1 MKLTPQLISRPFV
14 VVRFVLSALFSVLIS
29 LHVTA
34 QGVITVDTTQTPQ
47 SLTSLITGNG
57 VSISNVNVNCKTT
70 NSGKGYGKFT
80 STVPSLP
87 ISEGLILTTGE
98 PRNAIGPN
106 TNGATSAYYG
116 NNSGSAVAS
125 DSITTLM
132 YKFSQRTVYE
142 YCMIEFDIVPQ
153 GDSIIFDYVFASE
166 EYNEWVNSNY
176 NDVFGFFIQG
186 PGIVGNPGLGNKL
199 NLARVNPVN
208 GTTSVAINSVNNGSN
223 SAYYVSNS
231 NLNNANVGNPA
242 HNIGYDGFT
251 KNLYAK
257 THVKPCSTYR
267 LQLIIAD
274 CGDRIYDSGVF
285 IEKIRSNAV
294 QVSATTQA
302 GVPQMIEG
310 CNSGIVTFSKPT
322 ASPNPVTIN
331 YWLSGSAIN
340 GTDYAQIGSGPAI
353 QARSIT
359 FPSGATTVNLS
370 IDPIQD
376 GIDELDDTVVVS
388 LFNVFC
394 PAGSGSLVKLAIH
407 DSIGATI
414 SPANPTICDGS
425 AVQLTASGALQYTW
439 SPSYAVSSTYTP
451 STMASPD
458 YSQYIYVET
467 RVGACK
473 ETERTWV
480 HVNPRPDDVTA
491 MTLHPEACIGAATDL
506 IIPNPQPT
514 ISYQLRLDANDQNVG
529 NPQSGND
536 TLYFITNNIT
546 TNTAYNILA
555 TNPITGCQRELT
567 SVINISV
574 SPTPTA
580 LANDLEERSCLVTGN
595 GWITFVAPNSSR
607 AIAAINPNGQNLG
620 WVTIKEF
627 VDPSPINIQACNTN
641 PATQPQFNLAALG
654 RRWVTTPQYQPLNP
668 IDIRFYFDDADFN
681 ATKAVANNN
690 ANPSDDLSVISDLVL
705 SKYSGPNEDGDFAN
719 NCNTGGVT
727 TLHLNAGSGN
737 ASNLHGGF
745 ISSGRYVMYS
755 IPSCSEMW
763 LHGTSDNNPSP
774 LPVVLDKFSAEC
786 NGSNVE
792 ISWTTTSEINN
803 DYFSIQ
809 KSDDSFMW
817 NEIGTVQ
824 GAGNSNSLLN
834 YSFTYS
840 GNRSAVSYYRIVQYD
855 YNGDYEVF
863 PATSLYCE
871 NKTEASWTAFPNPN
885 NGNFQVVI
893 NADSQTD
900 NGNLQIIDMAG
911 KQVYTKPFNMVGG
924 SANITLDAQGLA
936 HGAYIVKIQ
945 GVGFETLAPIKI
957 VVN

>member
-1 MKLTPQLISRPFV
+1 M
-14 VVRFVLSALFSVLIS
+14 VVRFFLSVLFSCIIS
-29 LHVTA
+29 LHVSA
-34 QGVITVDTTQTPQ
+34 QGTITVDTTQTPQ
-47 SLTSLITGNG
+47 NLTSLIAGTG
-57 VSISNVNVNCKTT
+57 VSISNVRVNCKTT
-70 NSGKGYGKFT
+70 NTGRGYGKFT

-87 ISEGLILTTGE
+87 ISEGLILTTGQ

-106 TNGATSAYYG
+106 TDGATGTYYG
-116 NNSGSAVAS
+116 NNANTAVAS

-132 YKFSQRTVYE
+132 NKFSQRTVFE

-186 PGIVGNPGLGNKL
+186 PGIVGNAGLGNKL
-199 NLARVNPVN
+199 NLARVNPIN
-208 GTTSVAINSVNNGSN
+208 GTTAVAINSVNNGSN
-223 SAYYVSNS
+223 SSYYVSNS
-231 NLNNANVGNPA
+231 NTNNANVGTPA

-302 GVPQMIEG
+302 GVPEMIEG
-310 CNSGIVTFSKPT
+310 CNSGLVTFSKPT
-322 ASPNPVTIN
+322 ASPTPVTIN

-340 GTDYAQIGSGPAI
+340 GTDYAQIGSGPSI
-353 QARSIT
+353 QARTIT
-359 FPSGATTVNLS
+359 FPSGATSVNLT
-370 IDPIQD
+370 INPIQD
-376 GIDELDDTVVVS
+376 GIDEPNDTVVVS

-394 PAGSGSLVKLAIH
+394 PAGPGSLVKLGIK

-414 SPANPTICDGS
+414 SPLNPTICDGS
-425 AVQLTASGALQYTW
+425 SVQLTAAGALQYTW
-439 SPSYAVSSTYTP
+439 SPTYAVSTTNTA

-458 YSQYIYVET
+458 HSQYIYVET

-480 HVNPRPDDVTA
+480 NVNPRPDDVTA
-491 MTLHPEACIGAATDL
+491 TTLHPQACLGAATEL
-506 IIPNPQPT
+506 IIPSPQSSIT
-514 ISYQLRLDANDQNVG
+514 YQLRLNANDQNIG
-529 NPQSGND
+529 SPQSGND
-536 TLYFITNNIT
+536 TLYFITNNIVS
-546 TNTAYNILA
+546 NTAYNILA
-555 TNPITGCQRELT
+555 VNPTTGCEREL
-567 SVINISV
+567 SPIINISV
-574 SPTPTA
+574 SPSPTS
-580 LANDLEERSCLVTGN
+580 LANNLDERSCLVTGN

-607 AIAAINPNGQNLG
+607 AIAAINPKGQNLG

-627 VDPSPINIQACNTN
+627 VDPGPINIQACNTDPLN
-641 PATQPQFNLAALG
+641 QPQFNSAALG
-654 RRWVTTPQYQPLNP
+654 RRWVTTPQNQPSNP

-681 ATKAVANNN
+681 AAKVVANSN
-690 ANPSDDLSVISDLVL
+690 ANQGDDLSVISDLAL

-727 TLHLNAGSGN
+727 SIHLNGGSGN
-737 ASNLHGGF
+737 APTLHVGF
-745 ISSGRYVMYS
+745 ITSGRYATYS

-763 LHGTSDNNPSP
+763 LHGTADNNPSP

-786 NGSNVE
+786 NGANVD
-792 ISWTTTSEINN
+792 INWTTTSEVNN
-803 DYFSIQ
+803 EYFSIQ

-834 YSFTYS
+834 YSFSYS
-840 GNRSAVSYYRIVQYD
+840 GNRSAISYYRIVQYD
-855 YNGDYEVF
+855 YNGNYEVF

-871 NKTEASWTAFPNPN
+871 NKNEANWTAFPNPN
-885 NGNFQVVI
+885 NGKFQVLI
-893 NADSQTD
+893 SADSQTD

-911 KQVYTKPFNMVGG
+911 KQVFTKPFNMVGG